1 MLDDKKL
8 YALLGERIKRLRR
21 MQSPEMNQEKL
32 GQVLGLTRTSITNI
46 ERGKQKLTVDALY
59 KLCETFSVDVAALMP
74 TLADVVVLPAKQ
86 VVVGGQSFEVPA
98 KTADYMNTLRP
109 PVGTSANKSRKQVSN
124 AK

>member
-1 MLDDKKL
+1 MFDDKKL

-32 GQVLGLTRTSITNI
+32 GQILGLTRTSITNI

-59 KLCETFSVDVAALMP
+59 KLCETFSVEVSALMP
-74 TLADVVVLPAKQ
+74 ALSEVVVLPARK

-98 KTADYMNTLRP
+98 KTANYMNTLRP
-109 PVGTSANKSRKQVSN
+109 TASAGANKAGK
-124 AK
+124 